1 MAGVVL
7 RERGGDLNITL
18 TGDKQLLKNLA
29 AFGKAADKYVADV
42 VNGTAQNI
50 RTTAIK
56 SIQRGTKSGVVYQKY
71 TPNRTHQASAPGQAP
86 ASDTGRLA
94 NSITADIDGKQATIT
109 AATEYAA
116 PLEFGT
122 RDIQPRPFMVPA
134 VEQERPKFEQRLQK
148 IVDAAGKGL
157 LK

>member
-1 MAGVVL
+1 MSV
-7 RERGGDLNITL
+7 TL
-18 TGDKQLLKNLA
+18 TGDKQLLANLRK
-29 AFGKAADKYVADV
+29 FGAAADRYVADV

-56 SIQRGTKSGVVYQKY
+56 SIQRGPKSGIVYDK
-71 TPNRTHQASAPGQAP
+71 TNPNRTHRASAPGQAP

-94 NSITADIDGKQATIT
+94 NSITAEISGKEATIT
-109 AATEYAA
+109 AGTEYAA

-122 RDIQPRPFMVPA
+122 RDIEPRPFMVPA
-134 VEQERPKFEQRLQK
+134 MEQERPKFNDRLQK
-148 IVDAAGKGL
+148 IVDAGTKGL

>member
-1 MAGVVL
+1 MSV
-7 RERGGDLNITL
+7 TL
-18 TGDKQLLKNLA
+18 TGDKQLLANLRK
-29 AFGKAADKYVADV
+29 FGAAADKYVADV

-56 SIQRGTKSGVVYQKY
+56 SIQRGPKSGIVYDK
-71 TPNRTHQASAPGQAP
+71 TNPNRTHRASAPGQAP

-94 NSITADIDGKQATIT
+94 NSITAEISGKEATIT
-109 AATEYAA
+109 AGTEYAA

-122 RDIQPRPFMVPA
+122 RDIEPRPFMVPA
-134 VEQERPKFEQRLQK
+134 MEQERPKFNARLQK
-148 IVDAAGKGL
+148 IVDAGTKGL

>member
-1 MAGVVL
+1 MSV
-7 RERGGDLNITL
+7 TL
-18 TGDKQLLKNLA
+18 TGNKQLLANLRK
-29 AFGKAADKYVADV
+29 FGAAADKYVADV

-50 RTTAIK
+50 RTTAIR

-71 TPNRTHQASAPGQAP
+71 APNRTHQASAPGQAP

-94 NSITADIDGKQATIT
+94 NSITADIEGKQATVT
-109 AATEYAA
+109 AGTEYAA

-122 RDIQPRPFMVPA
+122 RDIEPRPFMVPA
-134 VEQERPKFEQRLQK
+134 MEQERPKFNARLQK
-148 IVDAAGKGL
+148 IVDAGTKGL

>member
-1 MAGVVL
+1 MSV
-7 RERGGDLNITL
+7 TL
-18 TGDKQLLKNLA
+18 TGNKQLLANLRK
-29 AFGKAADKYVADV
+29 FGAAADKYVADV

-56 SIQRGTKSGVVYQKY
+56 SIQRGPKSGIVYDK
-71 TPNRTHQASAPGQAP
+71 TNPNRTHRASAPGQAP

-94 NSITADIDGKQATIT
+94 NSITAEISGKAATIT
-109 AATEYAA
+109 AGTEYAA

-122 RDIQPRPFMVPA
+122 RDIEPRPFMVPA
-134 VEQERPKFEQRLQK
+134 MEQERPKFNARLQK
-148 IVDAAGKGL
+148 IVDAGTKGL

>member
-1 MAGVVL
+1 MSV
-7 RERGGDLNITL
+7 TL
-18 TGDKQLLKNLA
+18 TGDKQLLANLRK
-29 AFGKAADKYVADV
+29 FGAAADRYVADV

-56 SIQRGTKSGVVYQKY
+56 SIQRGPKSGIVYDK
-71 TPNRTHQASAPGQAP
+71 TNPNRTHRASAPGQAP

-94 NSITADIDGKQATIT
+94 NSITAEISGKEATIT
-109 AATEYAA
+109 AGTEYAA

-122 RDIQPRPFMVPA
+122 RDIEPRPFMVPA
-134 VEQERPKFEQRLQK
+134 MEQERPKFNARLQK
-148 IVDAAGKGL
+148 IVDAGTKGL